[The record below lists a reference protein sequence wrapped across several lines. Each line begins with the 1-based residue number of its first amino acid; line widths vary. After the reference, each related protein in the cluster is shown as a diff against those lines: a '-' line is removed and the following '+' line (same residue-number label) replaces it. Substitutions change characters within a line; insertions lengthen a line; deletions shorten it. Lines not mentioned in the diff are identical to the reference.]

1 MLDLV
6 NHCSITSGIV
16 SATRGAG
23 DHSEQFQLDA
33 AVQPGNS
40 GGPIYDSGGNI
51 VGVVISQLDK
61 LKMAKAIG
69 SLPENVNFGIK
80 ASTVRQFLMS
90 SRLPSKKPERT
101 EEKSI
106 EQLAEISQNQTLIVM
121 CLRQET
127 PPHITLKIPTL
138 KQASTKG
145 Y

>member
-1 MLDLV
+1 M
-6 NHCSITSGIV
+6 
-16 SATRGAG
+16 
-23 DHSEQFQLDA
+23 
-33 AVQPGNS
+33 QPGNS

-106 EQLAEISQNQTLIVM
+106 EQIADISQNQTLIVM
-121 CLRQET
+121 CLR
-127 PPHITLKIPTL
+127 
-138 KQASTKG
+138 
-145 Y
+145 